1 MDEDE
6 HDALRHPENIMAR
19 ILIVDDDD
27 MERTLERTI
36 LEKLGHQLYSAVDGV
51 NALVIFRA
59 EDIDVVITDMVMPH
73 IDGLSL
79 IREIRRMDE
88 SVEVIA
94 VSGVSRD
101 ELGLAQDLGAF
112 ETLFKPVDP
121 EKLVEAVNTAV
132 MRSQKR
138 TGGSTTL

>member
-1 MDEDE
+1 
-6 HDALRHPENIMAR
+6 MAR

-36 LEKLGHQLYSAVDGV
+36 LEKLGHQLYFAVDGA
-51 NALVIFRA
+51 NALDIFRA

-112 ETLFKPVDP
+112 ETLFKPFDP
-121 EKLVEAVNTAV
+121 EKLVEAVSTAV
-132 MRSQKR
+132 MRSQRR

>member
-1 MDEDE
+1 
-6 HDALRHPENIMAR
+6 MAR

-112 ETLFKPVDP
+112 ETLFRPVDP